1 MKSNCF
7 LDFGRKLELEIV
19 SDRRGNSLGMTGLVA
34 ALLTAIFSLFVGLFA
49 LALQAAVMISGRR
62 GTRDAKLAVDSADA
76 RGGGCSLCRIQPQES
91 VGD

>member
-7 LDFGRKLELEIV
+7 LDFRRKLELEIV

-62 GTRDAKLAVDSADA
+62 VARDAKLAVDSADA

>member
-1 MKSNCF
+1 MKSNYF

-62 GTRDAKLAVDSADA
+62 IARDGKLTVASADA
-76 RGGGCSLCRIQPQES
+76 RGGGCSLCRIQPQKS